1 LNKEEHIRRLLEKY
15 ENNSCTAEELRQLE
29 EWLEQKAAAGKPW
42 TFSGDAERTQLKEK
56 IRLGILARI
65 EPAHSGAPR
74 RIILQPVWKG
84 VAAAAVFLC
93 CVWGIARLINKPKTL
108 VLTSAPGHIQKV
120 LLPDGSTAWLNEN
133 TELAYHKGFAGDRT
147 IELRRGE
154 GYFDV
159 KKDPAH
165 PFTVKSNGLTT
176 TVLGTSF
183 SAKLIGGSGDLKI
196 SVVTGKVMV
205 SSPSDTLGIL
215 QPSQRLRYDRH
226 TGRALVDSMLTGE
239 ADGWIHGDIF
249 FRDASLAEVIQ
260 WLQDHFKV
268 TVYNK
273 RLAYT
278 GEYYLQAK
286 SDIPLPE
293 MVKILN
299 LLGKKDHVQFS
310 LQGQTM
316 IIQ

>member
-1 LNKEEHIRRLLEKY
+1 MNQDEHIRRLLEKY
-15 ENNSCTAEELRQLE
+15 EQNSCTAEELRQLE
-29 EWLEQKAAAGKPW
+29 EWLELQAAAGKPW
-42 TFSGDAERTQLKEK
+42 IFSGEEERAQLREK
-56 IRLGILARI
+56 IRLDILSRI
-65 EPAHSGAPR
+65 EPAR
-74 RIILQPVWKG
+74 RIMMRPVWKG
-84 VAAAAVFLC
+84 VAAAAVLLC
-93 CVWGIARLINKPKTL
+93 CVWGISHLTGLRQILIL
-108 VLTSAPGHIQKV
+108 SSAPGHIQKV

-133 TELAYHKGFAGDRT
+133 TELAYHKGFAGDRS

-154 GYFDV
+154 GFFDV

-165 PFTVKSNGLTT
+165 PFTVTSNGLTT

-205 SSPSDTLGIL
+205 SRPSDTLGIL

-226 TGRALVDSMLTGE
+226 TGRALVDSVLTGE

-249 FRDASLAEVIQ
+249 LRDASLAEVIQ

-286 SDIPLPE
+286 NDIQLPE

>member
-1 LNKEEHIRRLLEKY
+1 MNQEEYIRRLLEKY
-15 ENNSCTAEELRQLE
+15 EQKSCTADELRQLE
-29 EWLEQKAAAGKPW
+29 EWLDQQAAKGKPW
-42 TFSGDAERTQLKEK
+42 LFSGESERVQLKER
-56 IRLGILARI
+56 IRQGVLANI
-65 EPAHSGAPR
+65 EQPAR
-74 RIILQPVWKG
+74 RIQMRPIWKWT
-84 VAAAAVFLC
+84 AAAALLC
-93 CVWGIARLINKPKTL
+93 CVWGIGRLINKRNTFIL
-108 VLTSAPGHIQKV
+108 ASAPGHIQRV

-133 TELAYHKGFAGDRT
+133 TELAYHSGFEGDRT
-147 IELRRGE
+147 IELRHGE
-154 GYFDV
+154 GFFDV

-165 PFTVKSNGLTT
+165 PFIVRSNGLTT

-183 SAKLIGGSGDLKI
+183 SAKLIGDSGDLKI

-205 SSPSDTLGIL
+205 SSPTDTLGIL
-215 QPSQRLRYDRH
+215 QPSQRFRFDRH
-226 TGRALVDSMLTGE
+226 TGRAVVDSVLTGE
-239 ADGWIHGDIF
+239 ADGWIHGDILL
-249 FRDASLAEVIQ
+249 RDASLAEVIQ

-268 TVYNK
+268 TVHNN
-273 RLAYT
+273 RLATT

-293 MVKILN
+293 IVKILN